1 MALNDFSDVQEFFN
15 DFISANNITVG
26 TSPHKAFWQQA
37 LGDVE
42 ASRDK
47 FVNGNVPGLN
57 PNKPPV
63 KILVK
68 GDSAASNIINILR
81 AGGIPGYVQMP
92 KDGPFFSEAQIQ
104 ELADWIDGLDADDDN
119 DV

>member
-1 MALNDFSDVQEFFN
+1 MAINDFSDVQSFFN
-15 DFISANNITVG
+15 DFISANGIRIG
-26 TSPHKAFWQQA
+26 TSPHKAFWQQV

-57 PNKPPV
+57 PNNPPV

-68 GDSAASNIINILR
+68 GDSAASNIVKILK
-81 AGGIPGYVQMP
+81 AGGLTPLYDRMP
-92 KDGPFFSEAQIQ
+92 EGGPILS
-104 ELADWIDGLDADDDN
+104 
-119 DV
+119 